1 MELIDFSNVLEVCVM
16 YKKLFIVFLVIAAL
30 IFAGCST
37 GPADNPQDEPA
48 QSVSTTGDADGGYP
62 VTFVDSLGREISI
75 EEKPDKVI
83 SLSPAITEILFA
95 IGAGEQVVG
104 VTDYCDYPEEA
115 LAKPK
120 VGGFED
126 PNVELIIESEPD
138 LIFVAA
144 GIQEELA
151 RHYEGFGIK
160 VISLDAETV
169 EQVLTNIQL
178 AGMATGNVTE
188 ATELVEEMESRINKV
203 VDTVAQV
210 SHRPTVF
217 FEVWDDPLMTA
228 GPGSFI
234 DDLLRLAGGQSIAY
248 DAAERFAQFSLEVL
262 LERDPEIYLIQDH
275 AHQPE
280 DVMARSGYEGLS
292 AVQQGRVAAVK
303 DDLVTLPGPRLV
315 EGLEIIAQILHPD
328 LF

>member
-1 MELIDFSNVLEVCVM
+1 MIGALVLS
-16 YKKLFIVFLVIAAL
+16 
-30 IFAGCST
+30 GCSAAT
-37 GPADNPQDEPA
+37 GEKSPGEPA
-48 QSVSTTGDADGGYP
+48 QGEGTQGNVEGNYP
-62 VTFVDSLGREISI
+62 VTFTDSLGREIVV
-75 EEKPDKVI
+75 ENRPDKVI

-104 VTDYCDYPEEA
+104 VTDYCEYPVEA
-115 LAKPK
+115 LEKPK

-144 GIQEELA
+144 GIQEEMA
-151 RHYEGFGIK
+151 QSFEGYGIK
-160 VISLDAETV
+160 VIALDAETV
-169 EQVLTNIQL
+169 EQVLHNIRL
-178 AGMATGNVTE
+178 AGLATGNGE
-188 ATELVEEMESRINKV
+188 KATALVEEMDRRITRVKE
-203 VDTVAQV
+203 TVAKA

-234 DDLLRLAGGQSIAY
+234 DDLIKVAGGESIAY
-248 DAAERFAQFSLEVL
+248 DAAERFALFSLEVL
-262 LERDPEIYLIQDH
+262 LERDPEFYLIQDH

-280 DVMARSGYEGLS
+280 DVMARPGYEGLS
-292 AVQQGRVAAVK
+292 AVQNGKVAAVQ

-315 EGLEIIAQILHPD
+315 EGLEIIARILHPD